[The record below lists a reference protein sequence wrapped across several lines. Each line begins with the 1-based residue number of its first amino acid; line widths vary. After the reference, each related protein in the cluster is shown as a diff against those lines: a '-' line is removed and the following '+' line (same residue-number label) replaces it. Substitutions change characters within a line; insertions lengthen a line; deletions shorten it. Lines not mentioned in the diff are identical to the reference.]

1 MIQMGSAYHYGSSH
15 GSPPLRMKSPLSA
28 ALALCATLVFAHG
41 LGAQP
46 VGLRTEPIALVS
58 ADDAHHAQYAPDA
71 SAVLFTQGAFEG
83 VYRWTRS
90 GNVSTLTDLPGTGF
104 GYLIS
109 ATGEHMVVRAATREG
124 LYRREQLLTISL
136 SHASDEAPP
145 QATPLVHPFE
155 RLTASPRWSSDG
167 SNLLLQ
173 RDDDVYWMPTPGRAP
188 SLGKAPTALATIGS
202 NLVFVHEDDQ
212 TVIRVVG
219 KGAFEGDL
227 LNLVISPDGQ
237 YVAFEEL
244 GGALWLGRISDRSLV
259 DLVELGV
266 GHRPAFDRTGSLL
279 AFMRTTD
286 DGYQITSSG
295 IWVTDLLGQEGPER
309 AVWRAPYPL
318 VDRPDR
324 LEMNPHF
331 SPTDDRLLFDAD
343 GTVFEV
349 ALEVTR

>member
-1 MIQMGSAYHYGSSH
+1 MGSAYHYGSSH
-15 GSPPLRMKSPLSA
+15 GNPPLRMKNPLSA
-28 ALALCATLVFAHG
+28 ALALCANLVFAHG

-58 ADDAHHAQYAPDA
+58 AVDAHHAQYVPDA

-90 GNVSTLTDLPGTGF
+90 GVVSTVTDLPGTGF
-104 GYLIS
+104 GFLVS
-109 ATGEHMVVRAATREG
+109 RTGERVIVRAATREG
-124 LYRREQLLTISL
+124 LYRREQLLSISL
-136 SHASDEAPP
+136 PRDSDEAPP
-145 QATPLVHPFE
+145 QAAPIPHPFE
-155 RLTASPRWSSDG
+155 RLTASPRWSADG
-167 SNLLLQ
+167 ANLLLQ
-173 RDDDVYWMPTPGRAP
+173 RDDEVYWTSAPGTVP

-202 NLVFVHEDDQ
+202 NLVRVDDGDQ
-212 TVIRVVG
+212 TAIRVVG

-227 LNLVISPDGQ
+227 LNLVVSPDGQ
-237 YVAFEEL
+237 HVAFEEL
-244 GGALWLGRISDRSLV
+244 GGALWLGRLSDNALT
-259 DLVELGV
+259 DLVALGV

-295 IWVTDLLGQEGPER
+295 IWVTDLIGQEAQEK
-309 AVWRAPYPL
+309 ASWRAPYPL
-318 VDRPDR
+318 IDRPDR

-349 ALEVTR
+349 ALEVNR